1 MTEANAL
8 LDSIAPVIHGEPP
21 VPEVPAVEPEP
32 ELKILNLT
40 QKRLDEIIVDAMKRS
55 GRSAKDEAAA
65 LKLENERLK
74 AQVVGGSPDSTEVE
88 RLRAAVAD
96 GALRAE
102 AAERKATEQS
112 KGILQ
117 ARLAQTI
124 DSIDG
129 DSTTKLLR
137 DNLTWNPTSKSFDVL
152 DDNGVIREGITP
164 EVLYTEFAQTH
175 PWSIRGRTLSG
186 GGGTGSVG
194 GLVRPAGFTAEQ
206 LFGPT
211 SNAALANRLSL
222 SRDPHERSQYSRLR
236 SEAKQK
242 GLI

>member
-8 LDSIAPVIHGEPP
+8 VDSIAPVIHGEPP
-21 VPEVPAVEPEP
+21 VPVVPAVEPEP
-32 ELKILNLT
+32 ESKVLNLT

-65 LKLENERLK
+65 LKVENERLK

-102 AAERKATEQS
+102 AAERKAASQS
-112 KGILQ
+112 KAILQ

-137 DNLTWNPTSKSFDVL
+137 DNLQWNDATKTFLVL
-152 DDNGVIREGITP
+152 DDNGAVRDGVTP
-164 EVLYTEFAQTH
+164 DALYTEFAQSH
-175 PWSIRGRTLSG
+175 PWSIRGRTIG
-186 GGGTGSVG
+186 GAGSTPSIPHAIIPEDNS
-194 GLVRPAGFTAEQ
+194 LQR
-206 LFGPT
+206 LFGKGSASSYANSFCLKFPERYRT
-211 SNAALANRLSL
+211 LRVAARKA
-222 SRDPHERSQYSRLR
+222 
-236 SEAKQK
+236 